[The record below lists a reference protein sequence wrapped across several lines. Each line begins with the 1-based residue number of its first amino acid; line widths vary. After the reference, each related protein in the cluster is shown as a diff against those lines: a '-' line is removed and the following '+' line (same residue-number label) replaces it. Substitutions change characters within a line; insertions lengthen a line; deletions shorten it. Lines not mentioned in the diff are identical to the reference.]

1 MTSPDSDKRL
11 PALHAQQAAAP
22 ADAGWGRTFS
32 RTLGSSARA
41 AVLVLLLCGVAYPL
55 ATTGVAQAL
64 LPHAANGSLV
74 LRNGQIVGSALI
86 GQYFDS
92 ARYFHGRPSA
102 TTAPDPKQDGASIAA
117 PYNAGLSGASN
128 QGSSSQGLA
137 DSVAERVAQYR
148 TTNGLAADA
157 AVPVDAVT
165 ASASGLDPHISVAN
179 ANLQLARVARERQ
192 LPPVQVQQ
200 LLDQAT
206 QQRTGYLLGEP
217 RVNVLAL
224 NMALD
229 ALPTRSQP

>member
-1 MTSPDSDKRL
+1 MTSLDSDKRL
-11 PALHAQQAAAP
+11 PALNAQQAAAP
-22 ADAGWGRTFS
+22 AAAGWG

-74 LRNGQIVGSALI
+74 LRDGQIVGSAFI
-86 GQYFDS
+86 GQQFDS

-102 TTAPDPKQDGASIAA
+102 TTAPDPKQEGASIPA

-128 QGSSSQGLA
+128 QGVSSQGLA
-137 DSVAERVAQYR
+137 DTVAERVAQYR
-148 TTNGLAADA
+148 SANGLAADA
-157 AVPVDAVT
+157 SVPVDAVT
-165 ASASGLDPHISVAN
+165 ASASGLDPHISMAN
-179 ANLQLARVARERQ
+179 ASLQLPRVARERQ
-192 LPPVQVQQ
+192 LPPAKVQQ

-229 ALPTRSQP
+229 ALPIRSQP

>member
-1 MTSPDSDKRL
+1 M
-11 PALHAQQAAAP
+11 
-22 ADAGWGRTFS
+22 
-32 RTLGSSARA
+32 
-41 AVLVLLLCGVAYPL
+41 
-55 ATTGVAQAL
+55 
-64 LPHAANGSLV
+64 
-74 LRNGQIVGSALI
+74 
-86 GQYFDS
+86 
-92 ARYFHGRPSA
+92 
-102 TTAPDPKQDGASIAA
+102 
-117 PYNAGLSGASN
+117 
-128 QGSSSQGLA
+128 
-137 DSVAERVAQYR
+137 AERVAQYR

-192 LPPVQVQQ
+192 LPPAQVQQ

-229 ALPTRSQP
+229 ALPTRANHEHEKTDGLGRTG